1 MRAALEDL
9 VPDGPSGRL
18 SSIASGVASGVW
30 KFASP
35 SGRDAAAAADDRLLA
50 RERQNNKLLAALHG
64 FGTLQGMLLR
74 AAEATPPAG
83 TALHVLLPQS
93 VTLDDVAITAEL
105 VQTHVVFLQNA
116 VPRGAPRAF
125 TSLNGL
131 CGSCEAD
138 GSIIVRR
145 RLPHG
150 ARAPHAPPVE
160 GGGGGGGDGGG
171 GGGGGPSGPSG
182 WDSSE
187 HACIPQL
194 ESQIH
199 VLRDSYVE
207 ASEEL
212 PLRAR
217 VGLLLIS
224 DPLFFPGCGWK
235 LPLALRRCSHKWRDA
250 QPDALLLSELPQL
263 LAEYQVWNKSRAVA
277 RHPLDIPHPHTS
289 CLTPAARPGPGVGA
303 QLARARRRAGL
314 RAQRRGRR
322 RRRRSRRRPR
332 SRERFARRSRNRR
345 RAGPRRRSR
354 HGGARRPD
362 QRPRRR
368 GERQRAARP
377 ILAHALSDRL
387 CRCLSGRCAAAVLT
401 AIAPGRAV
409 RDGGGGRRRRAGHAL
424 QHAGAARGGGARA
437 EWRSRRA
444 QRAADPGAG
453 AGAAARGGCVSRAR
467 RRLLRS

>member
-160 GGGGGGGDGGG
+160 GGGGDCR
-171 GGGGGPSGPSG
+171 
-182 WDSSE
+182 
-187 HACIPQL
+187 AR
-194 ESQIH
+194 H
-199 VLRDSYVE
+199 VS
-207 ASEEL
+207 L
-212 PLRAR
+212 PL
-217 VGLLLIS
+217 
-224 DPLFFPGCGWK
+224 P
-235 LPLALRRCSHKWRDA
+235 
-250 QPDALLLSELPQL
+250 
-263 LAEYQVWNKSRAVA
+263 
-277 RHPLDIPHPHTS
+277 
-289 CLTPAARPGPGVGA
+289 
-303 QLARARRRAGL
+303 RRRL
-314 RAQRRGRR
+314 
-322 RRRRSRRRPR
+322 
-332 SRERFARRSRNRR
+332 
-345 RAGPRRRSR
+345 GPRRAPAS
-354 HGGARRPD
+354 
-362 QRPRRR
+362 RR
-368 GERQRAARP
+368 GGRSPIVAARCR
-377 ILAHALSDRL
+377 DRVV
-387 CRCLSGRCAAAVLT
+387 GT
-401 AIAPGRAV
+401 
-409 RDGGGGRRRRAGHAL
+409 
-424 QHAGAARGGGARA
+424 
-437 EWRSRRA
+437 
-444 QRAADPGAG
+444 
-453 AGAAARGGCVSRAR
+453 
-467 RRLLRS
+467 